1 MQTVTDFIFLGSKIT
16 ADGDCSHEIKRHLLL
31 GRKVMTNLDSKL
43 KSREIHLADKGPS
56 GQRYGFSS
64 SHAWMWELDYKESWA
79 SKNWCFWTVVLEKTL
94 ESPLNSKEIKSVNP
108 KGNQPWTFIR
118 RTDAEAVSC
127 SVMPDS
133 LRPHG
138 LQPTRLLCPWDFP
151 GKDTGVGCHFLL
163 QGMLKLKLQ
172 KVGHLMWR
180 AEKTLALGKIEGM
193 RRRGRQKV
201 RWLDGISNSVD
212 ISLSQLWEMVKDREA
227 WDAVVPGVT
236 KSRTWLSNWT
246 TAYPSDTFKA
256 QY

>member
-16 ADGDCSHEIKRHLLL
+16 ADGDWSHEIKRHLLL

-56 GQRYGFSS
+56 GQRYGFPS
-64 SHAWMWELDYKESWA
+64 SHVWMWELDYKESWV

-118 RTDAEAVSC
+118 RTDTEAVSC

-151 GKDTGVGCHFLL
+151 GKDTGVGCYFLL

-180 AEKTLALGKIEGM
+180 AEKTLVLGKIEGR
-193 RRRGRQKV
+193 RRRGQQKV

-227 WDAVVPGVT
+227 WNAVVPGVT
-236 KSRTWLSNWT
+236 KSQTWLSNWT
-246 TAYPSDTFKA
+246 TTYPSDTFKA